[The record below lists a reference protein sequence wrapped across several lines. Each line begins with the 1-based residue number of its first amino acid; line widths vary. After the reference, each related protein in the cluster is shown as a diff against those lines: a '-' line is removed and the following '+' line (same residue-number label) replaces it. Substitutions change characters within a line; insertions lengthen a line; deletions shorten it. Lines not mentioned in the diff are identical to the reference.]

1 LGFDENEL
9 WLVFFVCGYAV
20 LCAARTASMP
30 FSNESL
36 RSTYFFAAAKKSKQK
51 RPLEGNALHPI
62 IL

>member
-1 LGFDENEL
+1 MKTSLGSFFL
-9 WLVFFVCGYAV
+9 WLRH

-51 RPLEGNALHPI
+51 KPLEDNALHPTI
-62 IL
+62 TSI